1 MRLRTPRFLATP
13 TSAARVAA
21 ILIAALAFGPPAA
34 APLAGQSVTPADDA
48 GLARLVAEIE
58 RLAPNSGGTVGV
70 GAVHI
75 ETGRAVW
82 FNGDERFPMASTYKV
97 PIAVQLLS
105 RVDRGEITLAD
116 MVELEPGDIH
126 PGSGT
131 ISNLFDDP
139 GVALSLRNLLELM
152 LLISD
157 NSATDLT
164 LTAAGG
170 PDAVNARMAELGVE
184 GLSVDR
190 PTSSLIGDYSGVETP
205 ADGRISM
212 AEFRNRAADVTV
224 EERAAARAA
233 FATDPQDT
241 STPRAMAHL
250 LAMTWAGKA
259 LGSKNTEVFKDIM
272 LRVQTGTGRI
282 KGVLPPGT
290 PVGHK
295 TGTIGGTTNDVGYIY
310 LPDGAGHV
318 ITVVFVKDSER
329 QVPAREAT
337 IAQVSRAIYDYF
349 LFNPGT
355 PAAAERANP
364 RYGVWKLRSDAP
376 SPAINVMTYEPHG
389 DGGMRITVESTNA
402 RGGESKWSY
411 DTMFDGEFR
420 PVTGRD
426 GVETAVEVVD
436 EFTNRITS
444 RRDGRVTQVIINV
457 LSEDGNRI
465 DNEYRSTDA
474 EGNERV
480 SHAVYERIGG

>member
-1 MRLRTPRFLATP
+1 MRFRTRRSFMRL
-13 TSAARVAA
+13 AAGTAIGLLFAVPVAA
-21 ILIAALAFGPPAA
+21 
-34 APLAGQSVTPADDA
+34 QSVTPDGDP
-48 GLARLVAEIE
+48 GLGRLLAEIE
-58 RLAPNSGGTVGV
+58 RLAPSSGGTVGV

-82 FNGDERFPMASTYKV
+82 FNEDQSFPMASTYKV

-170 PDAVNARMAELGVE
+170 PDAVNARMSELNVD

-190 PTSSLIGDYSGVETP
+190 PTSVLIGDYSGVETP
-205 ADGRISM
+205 EDGRISLS
-212 AEFRNRAADVTV
+212 EFRDLADDVSATDR
-224 EERAAARAA
+224 EAARET
-233 FATDPQDT
+233 FATDPRDT

-250 LAMTWAGKA
+250 LAMAWAGRA

-310 LPDGAGHV
+310 LPGDAGHV

-329 QVPAREAT
+329 PVPAREAT
-337 IAQVSRAIYDYF
+337 IAQISRAVYDYF

-355 PAAAERANP
+355 PTAASAQRSNP

-376 SPAINVMTYEPHG
+376 APALNVMTYEPWA
-389 DGGMRITVESTNA
+389 DGGMKITVESTNS

-411 DTMFDGEFR
+411 ETMFDGAFR

-426 GVETAVEVVD
+426 GIETAVEVVD
-436 EFTNRITS
+436 EYTNRITS
-444 RRDGRVTQVIINV
+444 RRDGRVTQIIINV

-465 DNEYRSTDA
+465 DNEYRSTGAD
-474 EGNERV
+474 GNERV